1 MKRMFGILALM
12 VIAGIMIAGCV
23 QPGSNETATPGT
35 TTPGTTGTPAET
47 TTTATSVG
55 TTPAGTITTPAANAM
70 ETPPA
75 PPAAGGESVSITDRG
90 FVPDVLTVS
99 QGTTVTWTN
108 NAAENETVTA
118 TGQAADFDSGVLQPG
133 DSYNFTF
140 ATPDNYSY
148 MSLPTGFTGLIVVTG
163 NTTS

>member
-1 MKRMFGILALM
+1 M
-12 VIAGIMIAGCV
+12 
-23 QPGSNETATPGT
+23 
-35 TTPGTTGTPAET
+35 
-47 TTTATSVG
+47 
-55 TTPAGTITTPAANAM
+55 
-70 ETPPA
+70 
-75 PPAAGGESVSITDRG
+75 
-90 FVPDVLTVS
+90 PDVLTVS

-118 TGQAADFDSGVLQPG
+118 TGQAADFDSGMLQPG

-140 ATPDNYSY
+140 TTPDNYSY

>member
-12 VIAGIMIAGCV
+12 VIAGAMIAGCV
-23 QPGSNETATPGT
+23 QPGGNETAAPGT
-35 TTPGTTGTPAET
+35 TTPGATGTPAA
-47 TTTATSVG
+47 TTATPVG
-55 TTPAGTITTPAANAM
+55 TTPASTANAT

-99 QGTTVTWTN
+99 QGTTVTWPHH
-108 NAAENETVTA
+108 AAENETVTA

>member
-12 VIAGIMIAGCV
+12 VIAGAMIAGCV
-23 QPGSNETATPGT
+23 QPGGNETAVPGT
-35 TTPGTTGTPAET
+35 TTPGATGTPAA
-47 TTTATSVG
+47 TTATPVG
-55 TTPAGTITTPAANAM
+55 TTPASTANAT

-108 NAAENETVTA
+108 DAAENETVTA

>member
-23 QPGSNETATPGT
+23 QPGGNETTVPGT
-35 TTPGTTGTPAET
+35 TTPGITETPAA
-47 TTTATSVG
+47 TTATPVETETTVATSTASV
-55 TTPAGTITTPAANAM
+55 T

-108 NAAENETVTA
+108 DAAENETVTA

>member
-1 MKRMFGILALM
+1 
-12 VIAGIMIAGCV
+12 
-23 QPGSNETATPGT
+23 
-35 TTPGTTGTPAET
+35 
-47 TTTATSVG
+47 
-55 TTPAGTITTPAANAM
+55 M